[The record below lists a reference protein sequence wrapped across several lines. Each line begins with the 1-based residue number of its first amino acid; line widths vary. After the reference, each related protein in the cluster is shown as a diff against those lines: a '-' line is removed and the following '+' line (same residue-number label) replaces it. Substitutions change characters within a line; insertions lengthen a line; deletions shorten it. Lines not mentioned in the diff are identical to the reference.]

1 MVSLLLASCTTP
13 MSLIEEAN
21 EGGRHERRDALD
33 KLGELASREQGFPDD
48 PELRAALNRT
58 LVERSAVEPNPS
70 LRAQMLKI
78 AVDADLP
85 AASELLLK
93 AYKDS
98 HLAVRLEAVSSITAL
113 PSDARRE
120 QLKRQLDS
128 DDDALLQIA
137 AASEYSEV
145 GSIEWVPDLVGV
157 IVDPRIDINI
167 RFQAY
172 LSALAL
178 TGEELLFLPAEWERW
193 SNRTRQSQEKS
204 TP

>member
-193 SNRTRQSQEKS
+193 SNRTRQSPEKS